1 MHDREIVCPKMVCA
15 CQRVVFVRE
24 YYYMGQEKT
33 LPESVPIMTEGTPVG
48 NCCVKDLCQERLPA

>member
-1 MHDREIVCPKMVCA
+1 
-15 CQRVVFVRE
+15 
-24 YYYMGQEKT
+24 MGQEKT